1 MKLSLNG
8 ALTIGTL
15 DGANI
20 EIRDAVGPENFF
32 LFGLDAAAV
41 LEQRRAGAEG
51 RAFYEA
57 DETIREAVDL
67 IRSGFFSPDE
77 RDLFTPLIDGLLGRD
92 EYLSLADFAAYAA
105 CQRDVAEAYRD
116 EDAWSRK
123 AALNIAR
130 VGAFSSDR
138 TVREYAREI
147 WKIDPVEVQLD
158 P

>member
-1 MKLSLNG
+1 MIS
-8 ALTIGTL
+8 IQF
-15 DGANI
+15 
-20 EIRDAVGPENFF
+20 RSVAVS
-32 LFGLDAAAV
+32 AAS
-41 LEQRRAGAEG
+41 GC
-51 RAFYEA
+51 
-57 DETIREAVDL
+57 

-92 EYLSLADFAAYAA
+92 EYFSLGDFAAYAA
-105 CQRDVAEAYRD
+105 CQRDVSEAYQD

-130 VGAFSSDR
+130 VGVFSSDR

-147 WKIDPVEVQLD
+147 WKIEPVDVRLD